1 MEKVAIVRVLLILF
15 WALTAASIFGVYYT
29 HQLPAAEPVALCT
42 YQHSGTYNYIAQ
54 LSPNIIYNK
63 TTLTP
68 GEGTLYTAIVS
79 RIDITFNYAFASY
92 PHSTTLTTEHYTNIE
107 LESPGKWTKTLT
119 ASERQELFQLTDAL
133 NFTLQVE
140 TTKIKKLAE
149 KIDSETGTRSTTY
162 NVNVKPNIHIKAETS
177 EGVIDETFTPTLTM
191 AFKTDPTVGNY
202 ITIETLQQTKEG
214 KIQET
219 KATYLPYV
227 LILQYASYI
236 FLAASIS
243 ATALTTVR
251 YLKLRPGFPPK
262 AERPIEKIIE
272 PYKDI
277 IAETAEEPLFK
288 PDMTTIRVATMEDL
302 ARISEALAKPILRT
316 SKLPIPP
323 NKETTHIFY
332 IIDNNTKYQYESSL
346 QTLESRGN
354 RKAGGIFKWKGLK
367 RG

>member
-15 WALTAASIFGVYYT
+15 GVLTAASIFSVYYT

-68 GEGTLYTAIVS
+68 GEGTLYTAIVN
-79 RIDITFNYAFASY
+79 RIDITFAYTFASS
-92 PHSTTLTTEHYTNIE
+92 PPPTTVITEHHVEVE
-107 LESPGKWTKTLT
+107 LESPGRWKKPLAT
-119 ASERQELFQLTDAL
+119 AEDQEILQLTDVL
-133 NFTLQVE
+133 NFTLRIE
-140 TTKIKKLAE
+140 TTKIKTLVD
-149 KIDSETGTRSTTY
+149 KIDEETGTRSTTY

-177 EGVIDETFTPTLTM
+177 EGVIDETFTPTLTI

-202 ITIETLQQTKEG
+202 ITIEPLQQTKEG

-243 ATALTTVR
+243 ATAFTTIR

-262 AERPIEKIIE
+262 AEGPIEKIIE

-332 IIDNNTKYQYESSL
+332 IIDNNTKYQYASSL
-346 QTLESRGN
+346 QTLESKGN
-354 RKAGGIFKWKGLK
+354 RKAGRIFKWKGLK
-367 RG
+367 RS